1 MMDIYQ
7 FKQILSLVS
16 KDLAVLNSQIQPNKL
31 IVHIREGLE
40 NEFPKDRDYAY
51 TYINDDGEYTIVFS
65 KKMYRARIPTIKAI
79 MRHEMAH
86 ALHFLNGHD
95 EHSEQ
100 DTDDL
105 AEKVWGDRIYYDDE
119 DIQTL
124 EYGKYPR
131 PRHLHQ

>member
-1 MMDIYQ
+1 MDIYQ

-51 TYINDDGEYTIVFS
+51 TYMNDDGEYVIVFS

-100 DTDDL
+100 DTDNL
-105 AEKVWGDRIYYDDE
+105 AEQIWGDRIYYDE
-119 DIQTL
+119 KDIQTL
-124 EYGKYPR
+124 EKGKYPR
-131 PRHLHQ
+131 PKHLHQ